1 MSKESETHLYDVMM
15 FPLNITILLMHMG
28 TKDMMRDANL
38 SKKRIELL
46 ILIEQRARLDLPI
59 SRWGGELNVD
69 DPKFPGDARNSHN
82 QYTTDPMVTD
92 SCFHELA

>member
-1 MSKESETHLYDVMM
+1 
-15 FPLNITILLMHMG
+15 MHMG

-59 SRWGGELNVD
+59 SRWGGELNPIDASLVD
-69 DPKFPGDARNSHN
+69 STRYKAQWFHTVSQHLNSFWTLN
-82 QYTTDPMVTD
+82 
-92 SCFHELA
+92 CFIDF